1 MADMDWSDL
10 RYALAIGQLGSVA
23 AAARQLGV
31 NATTVQRRLDA
42 LEKRL
47 GARLFERSRGGYAPT
62 EAGAVVIEQAR
73 RMADQADEIERRVLG
88 RDRELTGPLR
98 VASAFVVME
107 YLLPQPLADFARAC
121 PGVEV
126 EVVENAFLADLS
138 RRSTD
143 SAGTRARQEA
153 DVALRLSASV
163 AEHLVGRRLGIA
175 ECRVYALRGAGGL
188 PQSPQPLA
196 TLVRDAPWVAFE
208 RDATSR
214 VYDRWMRSHLA
225 GAQVRL
231 RVDIFNAMVAMLRT
245 GIGVGLLPTFMEERH
260 PELVAVS
267 DPVPELA
274 QPVWMLT
281 HPDLRET
288 ARVRAFMQQV
298 GDAVAQALAK
308 R

>member
-10 RYALAIGQLGSVA
+10 RYALAIGRLGSVA

-42 LEKRL
+42 LERRL
-47 GARLFERSRGGYAPT
+47 GARLFERARSGYQAT
-62 EAGAVVIEQAR
+62 EAGLVVVEQAR

-98 VASAFVVME
+98 VTSAFVVME
-107 YLLPQPLADFARAC
+107 YLLPQPLADFARAY
-121 PGVEV
+121 PGIEV

-138 RRSTD
+138 RRSAE
-143 SAGTRARQEA
+143 SAGTRTRLEA

-163 AEHLVGRRLGIA
+163 AEHLVGRRLGMT
-175 ECRVYALRGAGGL
+175 ECRVYALRGAPGL
-188 PQSPQPLA
+188 PQAPTPLPQ
-196 TLVRDAPWVAFE
+196 LVREAPWIAFE
-208 RDATSR
+208 RDASSR

-245 GIGVGLLPTFMEERH
+245 GIGIGLLPTFMEARH
-260 PELVAVS
+260 PELVPVS

-288 ARVRAFMQQV
+288 ARVRVFMQQV
-298 GDAVAQALAK
+298 GDAVSKAIAG
-308 R
+308 